1 MFTDKYAWAVQI
13 KDDLFEIFDI
23 IYLEKETEISR
34 IYKNA
39 TSIGATA
46 ISIPVKNKTKIGVF
60 LNENNISFNL
70 KSPDYEIL
78 ENEDVY
84 LTISENKV
92 FSFMVME
99 KTNPDNQKYQ
109 AAFESNVIIIDVS
122 LENEI
127 GLGDLWD
134 REKIIKVL

>member
-23 IYLEKETEISR
+23 VYLEKETEISR